1 MLFFQDDGIVSKVDS
16 KSNNFPDQ
24 SMKEINNITQAP
36 SEINQKV
43 IEVKQEAA
51 EKQTNFKQVDPVYG
65 VGKIEYGLFR
75 DIDANIER

>member
-24 SMKEINNITQAP
+24 SMKEISNITQAP
-36 SEINQKV
+36 SEINQKI

-51 EKQTNFKQVDPVYG
+51 EKQPNFKQVDPVYG